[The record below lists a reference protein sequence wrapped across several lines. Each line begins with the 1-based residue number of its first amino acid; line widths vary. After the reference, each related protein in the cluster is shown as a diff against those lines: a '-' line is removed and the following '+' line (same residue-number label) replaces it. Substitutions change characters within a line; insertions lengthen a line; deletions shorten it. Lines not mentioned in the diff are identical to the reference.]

1 MHPALDFLTSRVLTW
16 TPLYGYHVSQNV
28 DRFLRKRHPDIGKKS
43 LSAML
48 PNPIFSAIGLHPNRK
63 MSKEIGFDNF
73 VKPNLAWK
81 IFRQPCRKVPPAGG
95 IGDRGF
101 PLQARFDI
109 KTLCLPTHEPTG
121 DGVVS
126 MPIQIFPGLRF
137 WPKYEIF
144 QEHTILF
151 SHLAISVYR
160 IWYCLFR
167 EHWTLSCDR
176 WTQWDV
182 PYLKFLGHRLRF
194 ES

>member
-48 PNPIFSAIGLHPNRK
+48 PNPIFSAIGLHPNRQ

-81 IFRQPCRKVPPAGG
+81 IFRQPCRKVPPEGG

-101 PLQARFDI
+101 PCKRAKCTFA
-109 KTLCLPTHEPTG
+109 LCLRETPTLKG
-121 DGVVS
+121 G
-126 MPIQIFPGLRF
+126 RF
-137 WPKYEIF
+137 
-144 QEHTILF
+144 TAA
-151 SHLAISVYR
+151 SGGGS
-160 IWYCLFR
+160 CLQKSAR
-167 EHWTLSCDR
+167 NK
-176 WTQWDV
+176 
-182 PYLKFLGHRLRF
+182 KFHKQG
-194 ES
+194 

>member
-1 MHPALDFLTSRVLTW
+1 MSALKKKNGGLMMHPALDFLTSRVLTW

-48 PNPIFSAIGLHPNRK
+48 PNPIFSAIGLHPNRQ

-73 VKPNLAWK
+73 VKPDLAWK

-109 KTLCLPTHEPTG
+109 KTLCLRETPAQRAGISP
-121 DGVVS
+121 
-126 MPIQIFPGLRF
+126 PP
-137 WPKYEIF
+137 
-144 QEHTILF
+144 
-151 SHLAISVYR
+151 LAANCVCENRPRKNFIDKGN
-160 IWYCLFR
+160 FA
-167 EHWTLSCDR
+167 
-176 WTQWDV
+176 
-182 PYLKFLGHRLRF
+182 
-194 ES
+194 